1 MYDIHNCLAE
11 AFAMHSN
18 SILDSSPT
26 KNCIALDKKISKQFT
41 FMLNKESRA
50 HLSSKTFDK
59 NK

>member
-26 KNCIALDKKISKQFT
+26 TALDKKTSKQF
-41 FMLNKESRA
+41 MYNKDSRA
-50 HLSSKTFDK
+50 HFSSIGFDK
-59 NK
+59 NKW